1 MSFNKANLAN
11 KIKDDAFVSEVAKKY
26 FDNYDINSNGYI
38 EKKELSNVM
47 KSISMTYFNC
57 EPEKGVIEAQF
68 SKLDKDKNNKLDL
81 AEFKSFIKDFLKM
94 MVEF

>member
-1 MSFNKANLAN
+1 MSINKADLAK
-11 KIKDDAFVSEVAKKY
+11 KIKDEGFVAEVAKKY
-26 FDNYDINSNGYI
+26 FDNYDINTNGYI

-81 AEFKSFIKDFLKM
+81 TEFKSFIKDFLQM
-94 MVEF
+94 IVEF